1 MYEVYERSVCSLCS
15 CTVCCGST
23 LTNMQRGDSLKENHK
38 AVGAEGHTQVQMLPH
53 SCTAGY
59 SEAATSVACVKRLS

>member
-1 MYEVYERSVCSLCS
+1 MKSVKCKSVQFVVCVAVRSAVE
-15 CTVCCGST
+15 ST

-38 AVGAEGHTQVQMLPH
+38 AVGVEGHTQVQMLPH

-59 SEAATSVACVKRLS
+59 SEAATSVA